1 MKKYFLL
8 PHCYAKTGLCL
19 MVLFLIM
26 FGIDLAGAAPK
37 IKVPMPY
44 IVNEIIGENAW
55 FGILPSEDM
64 YMEIWML
71 GIFISLLFYRHEQG
85 KDRRRNDNAD
95 KTQIGVFLTLVY
107 VCLVCCRNFVFFQH
121 CLCLQSLGHSLCIAD
136 CLYHKVP
143 LRNSST

>member
-44 IVNEIIGENAW
+44 IVNEIIGEKRMVRNTT
-55 FGILPSEDM
+55 FRGYVYGDM
-64 YMEIWML
+64 DARH
-71 GIFISLLFYRHEQG
+71 FHFAAVYRHEQG

-107 VCLVCCRNFVFFQH
+107 VCLVCCRNFVLFQH

>member
-44 IVNEIIGENAW
+44 IVNEIIGETH
-55 FGILPSEDM
+55 GSEYYLPRIC
-64 YMEIWML
+64 IWRY
-71 GIFISLLFYRHEQG
+71 GCSAFSFRC
-85 KDRRRNDNAD
+85 
-95 KTQIGVFLTLVY
+95 
-107 VCLVCCRNFVFFQH
+107 CL
-121 CLCLQSLGHSLCIAD
+121 S
-136 CLYHKVP
+136 P
-143 LRNSST
+143 